1 MPKTTKDTMNE
12 PNQNSADDNIQEM
25 LEFILNVPLFENLS
39 RKALKI
45 VATHMRFVELAC
57 GETLFNEWER
67 ADFMCFI
74 ESGALDVM
82 QKTGPDSYSVIR
94 KLKRGRSLGEM
105 SIIDNY
111 PHKSTVCAGE
121 DTRIAV
127 FTQEHFEMILQQYP
141 AIGIDILKSLSRF
154 LSVQFKKVASR
165 LFDYMLCID

>member
-1 MPKTTKDTMNE
+1 MSE
-12 PNQNSADDNIQEM
+12 PNGKIDTDNIQEM

-39 RKALKI
+39 REALRI
-45 VATHMRFVELAC
+45 VAGHMRFVELAC

-74 ESGALDVM
+74 ERGALDVM
-82 QKTGPDSYSVIR
+82 QKTGPNSYSVIR
-94 KLKRGRSLGEM
+94 RLKRGRSLGEM

-111 PHKSTVCAGE
+111 PHKSTVLAGE
-121 DTRIAV
+121 DTRIAI
-127 FTQEHFEMILQQYP
+127 FTQEHFEMILRQYP

>member
-1 MPKTTKDTMNE
+1 MSE
-12 PNQNSADDNIQEM
+12 PNEKFDTDNIQEM

-39 RKALKI
+39 REALKI
-45 VATHMRFVELAC
+45 VAAHMHYVELAC

-67 ADFMCFI
+67 AEFICFI
-74 ESGALDVM
+74 ERGSLDVM

-94 KLKRGRSLGEM
+94 RLKRGRSLGEM

-121 DTRIAV
+121 DTRIAI
-127 FTQEHFEMILQQYP
+127 FTQERFEMILQQYP
-141 AIGIDILKSLSRF
+141 AIGIEILKSLSRF

>member
-1 MPKTTKDTMNE
+1 MSE
-12 PNQNSADDNIQEM
+12 PNEKFDADNIQEM

-39 RKALKI
+39 REALKI
-45 VATHMRFVELAC
+45 VAAHMRFVELAC
-57 GETLFNEWER
+57 GEILFNEWER

-74 ESGALDVM
+74 ERGSLDVM

-94 KLKRGRSLGEM
+94 RLKRGRSLGEM